1 MSSVN
6 SLSTFVLDFGV
17 GFSGWASDRFGVTFG
32 LSHFTVTLSGSTR
45 LTGSF
50 SGSVSVVTFG
60 SVFCSRSVRSE
71 GGDPD
76 ESTDGLVCNDAGLF

>member
-1 MSSVN
+1 MSSLN

-50 SGSVSVVTFG
+50 SVVTFC